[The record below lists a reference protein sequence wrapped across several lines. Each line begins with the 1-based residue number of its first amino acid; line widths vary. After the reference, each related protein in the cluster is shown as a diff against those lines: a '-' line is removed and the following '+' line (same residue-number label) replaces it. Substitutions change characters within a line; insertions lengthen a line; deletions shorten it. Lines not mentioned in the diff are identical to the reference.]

1 MNRTMDQ
8 ELLKRYISGDASDK
22 EKMAVA
28 EWMDEAPENM
38 REYLSLRKLYDIT
51 IWNQEND
58 AAQLIPQFKS
68 GTGSLIR
75 KLVLEFT
82 KVAAIFV
89 LAFLAI
95 RYLIP
100 TSPVNEPV
108 AMQTIHVPAGQ
119 RAELTLVDG
128 TKVWLN
134 AKTTFTFPNRFSAD
148 SRNVTLDGEGYFDV
162 TGNKEQPFKVKTEKY
177 DIKVWGTEFNVMAY
191 SGNDIFETSL
201 LEGSVE
207 LLKSGAEK
215 GSMIRPN
222 ERIFLEN
229 NQLIRSPISHYNH
242 FLWKDGLISFDNESF
257 PEMVSKLELYFDL
270 KIEVKNDKI
279 LNYRCTGKF
288 RTKDG
293 VEHILKVLQ
302 LSNKFRFTIDDKLN
316 IITIE

>member
-1 MNRTMDQ
+1 MDH
-8 ELLKRYISGDASDK
+8 ELLKRYISGDASNR
-22 EKMAVA
+22 EKMEVA
-28 EWMDEAPENM
+28 EWLDAAPENM
-38 REYLSLRKLYDIT
+38 REFLALRKLYDIT
-51 IWNQEND
+51 LWNQKNEGVK
-58 AAQLIPQFKS
+58 AIRPQKS
-68 GTGSLIR
+68 KTIFLSGRFLT
-75 KLVLEFT
+75 EFA

-95 RYLIP
+95 KYLSP
-100 TSPVNEPV
+100 TTPENEPIV
-108 AMQTIHVPAGQ
+108 LQTIHVPAGQ

-134 AKTTFTFPNRFSAD
+134 AKTTLTFPNRFSAD

-162 TGNKEQPFKVKTEKY
+162 TSNKKQPFKVKTAKY

-191 SGNDIFETSL
+191 SGSDIFETSL

-215 GSMIRPN
+215 GAMIRPN
-222 ERIFLEN
+222 ERIYLKD
-229 NQLIRSPISHYNH
+229 NQLVRATIVHYNH
-242 FLWKDGLISFDNESF
+242 FLWKEGLISFDNESF

-316 IITIE
+316 LITIE